1 MGATN
6 HTTNYNLPQFVGSDK
21 PTWLG
26 DFNSAMNTI
35 DTQMK
40 ANDTLA
46 NTAKTT
52 ADTALINSSTAETT
66 ANNAQTKADTA
77 DTTANSA
84 LNKAL
89 QNESDVSNLKTSITY
104 NTSEI
109 VVGTWI
115 DGKPIYR
122 KVIIGTLDGTF
133 VESGYFFTWINTGIT
148 NIDNITSKELSV
160 KTTEKISF
168 EGSENLKLDYILTGG
183 FANNVQIG
191 AKSGSIPADS
201 PVIITLEYTKTSD
214 NV

>member
-26 DFNSAMNTI
+26 DFNSAMSAI

-52 ADTALINSSTAETT
+52 ADTALINSSTAQTT
-66 ANNAQTKADTA
+66 ANNAQTKADKA

-89 QNESDVSNLKTSITY
+89 QNETDVTNLKTSITHST
-104 NTSEI
+104 NEI

-122 KVIIGTLDGTF
+122 KTLTSIG
-133 VESGYFFTWINTGIT
+133 NTGENVGLAHGVPDIGALIKSDIFCT
-148 NIDNITSKELSV
+148 NNEGRSYPAHNDIFDLYV
-160 KTTEKISF
+160 KTSDTTNVWCNIS
-168 EGSENLKLDYILTGG
+168 SG
-183 FANNVQIG
+183 FADTAWKVNLTI
-191 AKSGSIPADS
+191 
-201 PVIITLEYTKTSD
+201 EYTKTSD

>member
-6 HTTNYNLPQFVGSDK
+6 HTINYNLPQFVGSDK

-26 DFNSAMNTI
+26 DFNSAMNAI

-52 ADTALINSSTAETT
+52 ADTALTNSATAQTV

-89 QNESDVSNLKTSITY
+89 QNESDVSELKTSITHS
-104 NTSEI
+104 TSEI
-109 VVGTWI
+109 VVGTWL
-115 DGKPIYR
+115 GKPLYR
-122 KVIIGTLDGTF
+122 KVF
-133 VESGYFFTWINTGIT
+133 VIDKSDTSNS
-148 NIDNITSKELSV
+148 NIDITHG
-160 KTTEKISF
+160 IS
-168 EGSENLKLDYILTGG
+168 NLDLFT
-183 FANNVQIG
+183 NVY
-191 AKSGSIPADS
+191 GSIKRTDNIMNVVPNVNVSSTSYLARIADLDS
-201 PVIITLEYTKTSD
+201 SLIRVRLGEDIYNSMSTLYIVAEYTK
-214 NV
+214 NI